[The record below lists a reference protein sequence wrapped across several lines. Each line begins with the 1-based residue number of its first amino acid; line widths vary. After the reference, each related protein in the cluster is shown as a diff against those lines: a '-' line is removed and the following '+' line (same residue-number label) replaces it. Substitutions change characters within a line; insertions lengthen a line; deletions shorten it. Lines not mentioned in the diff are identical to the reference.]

1 LSFKHGRLLALALAG
16 LLAACAQLPLPG
28 FAPPPAILAMPAPLS
43 TFLLEGRVSV
53 KANEE
58 SFSGGMSWRH
68 AAEQQELLLRT
79 PLGQGVAE
87 LRGDSAGVE
96 LRDSEGHL
104 HRAADAETLVH
115 QALGVTLPL
124 KGLAWWVVGSVRP
137 GAPYRME
144 PDGEGRPGVL
154 HQDGWRIEFSRY
166 AQVGGHFLPGKL
178 VARRADDLEIRLVV
192 DSWDLN
198 WEPGRE
204 RP

>member
-1 LSFKHGRLLALALAG
+1 MPT
-16 LLAACAQLPLPG
+16 PLG
-28 FAPPPAILAMPAPLS
+28 AFR
-43 TFLLEGRVSV
+43 LEGRVSV

-58 SFSGGMSWRH
+58 SFAGGMTWGH
-68 AAEQQELLLRT
+68 ASDQQELLLRT

-87 LRGDSAGVE
+87 LRGDSEGVE
-96 LRDSEGHL
+96 LRDSEGRL

-124 KGLAWWVVGSVRP
+124 KGLAWWVIGSVRP
-137 GAPYRME
+137 DAPYQAE
-144 PDGEGRPGVL
+144 PDGEGRLAVL
-154 HQDGWRIEFSRY
+154 YQDGWRIEFSRY
-166 AQVGGHFLPGKL
+166 AQAGGRFLPGKL

-192 DSWDLN
+192 DSWDLS

>member
-1 LSFKHGRLLALALAG
+1 MSFKRGRLLALALAS

-28 FAPPPAILAMPAPLS
+28 SAPTPAALALPAPLGA
-43 TFLLEGRVSV
+43 FRLEGRVSV

-58 SFSGGMSWRH
+58 SFAGGMTWGH
-68 AAEQQELLLRT
+68 AADQQELLLRT

-87 LRGDSAGVE
+87 LRGDSEGVE
-96 LRDSEGHL
+96 LRDSEGRL

-124 KGLAWWVVGSVRP
+124 KGLAWWVIGSVRP
-137 GAPYRME
+137 DTPYQTE
-144 PDGEGRPGVL
+144 PDGEGRLAVL

-166 AQVGGHFLPGKL
+166 AQVGGHILPGKL

-192 DSWDLN
+192 DSWDLS